1 VKNQPAILH
10 QLFGLIRYELL
21 MHWRRRGLPLSMVLW
36 LVGVSGGGLLL
47 KQGLGSVETAATL
60 QSPTLARL
68 SNTYTIGL
76 SASSVSTI
84 FAVFVLAV
92 LCAET
97 LPLDRQLGAR
107 EWLQSLPLGN
117 ALYLLGKLLG
127 VWVMVIVGLIGIG
140 SVGGGVNRLLNGA
153 FDWGLYGWMW
163 GTIILPIALCVSGL
177 SVLLAVTLAR
187 RRLAPFL
194 GVGLALVIYI
204 FLVPAL
210 LDHMAGQ
217 VTRFIF
223 RNKDLIVQEM
233 CRSQPADCQTLTAAV
248 AEGLSPAGNAVTLSR
263 VSLPQLF
270 LIGAA
275 LLVVVGGLAW
285 LWLRWREEG

>member
-1 VKNQPAILH
+1 
-10 QLFGLIRYELL
+10 
-21 MHWRRRGLPLSMVLW
+21 
-36 LVGVSGGGLLL
+36 
-47 KQGLGSVETAATL
+47 
-60 QSPTLARL
+60 
-68 SNTYTIGL
+68 
-76 SASSVSTI
+76 
-84 FAVFVLAV
+84 V

-127 VWVMVIVGLIGIG
+127 VWVMVIGGLIGIA

-163 GTIILPIALCVSGL
+163 TTVILPIALCVSGL
-177 SVLLAVTLAR
+177 SVLLAVTLTR

-194 GVGLALVIYI
+194 GVGLAVVIYI
-204 FLVPAL
+204 FLVPAM
-210 LDHMAGQ
+210 LDHMAGEAIG
-217 VTRFIF
+217 FMF

-233 CRSQPADCQTLTAAV
+233 CRPQPADCQTLAAAV
-248 AEGLSPAGNAVTLSR
+248 AEEFSPAGNAVTLSW

-275 LLVVVGGLAW
+275 LLVVAGGLAW
-285 LWLRWREEG
+285 LWLRWRESR